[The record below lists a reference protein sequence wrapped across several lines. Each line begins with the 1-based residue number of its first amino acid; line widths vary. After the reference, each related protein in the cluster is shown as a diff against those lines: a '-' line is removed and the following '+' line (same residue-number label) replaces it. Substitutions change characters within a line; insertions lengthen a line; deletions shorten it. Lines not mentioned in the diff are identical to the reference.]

1 MLEWLM
7 FEYVRMIGSADA
19 AKLRVLTTTTV
30 LSRTCH
36 FHSDHG
42 SSIPSNDLSESE
54 MFWLSFKN
62 INLTMRQTLA
72 GTHWHRVEPP
82 FAIFFS
88 FGQLSVLCWAILLR
102 LFRLNLRTPGDQE
115 MATLK
120 SPICSRLVLSPPIH
134 DKYVSIRHMEVIDDD
149 SRWLTRKLLH
159 AWYSVMV
166 QLSQ

>member
-1 MLEWLM
+1 MID
-7 FEYVRMIGSADA
+7 VRICSNDW
-19 AKLRVLTTTTV
+19 
-30 LSRTCH
+30 LSRCCETTSLHNHYCTKQDMPLPLRPWIIH
-36 FHSDHG
+36 
-42 SSIPSNDLSESE
+42 
-54 MFWLSFKN
+54 SFKRLVRKRDVLIEFQN
-62 INLTMRQTLA
+62 ISLTMRQTLA

-82 FAIFFS
+82 FAFVFS

-115 MATLK
+115 MASLK

>member
-1 MLEWLM
+1 M

-19 AKLRVLTTTTV
+19 AKLRVFTTTTV

-62 INLTMRQTLA
+62 ISLTMRQTLA

-82 FAIFFS
+82 FAFVFF
-88 FGQLSVLCWAILLR
+88 
-102 LFRLNLRTPGDQE
+102 LRTAFCALLSNFAQVISAQLENPGDQE
-115 MATLK
+115 MASLK